1 MGSEVEVTFCCKDE
15 GKKTCFRC
23 SAFMIN
29 YISDYKSQMTFMGL
43 DFEADKLRIKAEL
56 AEMMPEL

>member
-1 MGSEVEVTFCCKDE
+1 
-15 GKKTCFRC
+15 
-23 SAFMIN
+23 MIN

-43 DFEADKLRIKAEL
+43 DFKADKLRIKAEL